1 MTSSYNNCDNESN
14 AQLKLLLMALE
25 DPKQKAMGGPLEG
38 SHGLVGKALE
48 PYPSK
53 DTSPDEPRL
62 GSCKA

>member
-1 MTSSYNNCDNESN
+1 
-14 AQLKLLLMALE
+14 MALE
-25 DPKQKAMGGPLEG
+25 DPKQKANRGILEG

-48 PYPSK
+48 PKPCK